1 VPDTYRPRLVD
12 PLLDGL
18 LTEFP
23 AISLVGPRASGKTT
37 TALRHAK
44 TVVRLD
50 RPDEAAIFRTDP
62 DAALRGLG
70 EPIVLDEWQ
79 DAPAVLGA
87 VKRSVDVDPR
97 PGRFILTGS
106 VRAKLDTP
114 TWPGTGRVIQV
125 PMTGFTVRET
135 QGDIT
140 GEAFIDR
147 IVKTGID
154 SLRTPDSPLDV
165 RDYVELSL
173 AGTFPE
179 PALRLSVAGRR
190 RWMTSYVSEVVTR
203 DALAIEARRDPQ
215 RLRRFFDVLAVH
227 TAEVTDLAT
236 LIQGAG
242 IDRKTAMAY
251 ESLLRNMFI
260 VDSVPAW
267 FTNRLKRLVQGPK
280 RYLVDPALVA
290 ASTGSD
296 ADGVLLDAHLLG
308 QIIDTFVA
316 AQLRAE
322 LPLSAWDA
330 RMFHLRQEGGRR
342 EVDLLIEVAGN
353 RVIGIEV
360 KASGVPRFEAGRH
373 LAWLRD
379 DLGDKFVY
387 GIVFYTG
394 PRIQPLGE
402 RIAAVPISAL
412 WS

>member
-1 VPDTYRPRLVD
+1 MTDNYRPRLVD
-12 PLLDGL
+12 PLLREL
-18 LTEFP
+18 LAEFP

-50 RPDEAAIFRTDP
+50 RPDEAAIFKTDP
-62 DAALRGLG
+62 DAALRGLP

-87 VKRSVDVDPR
+87 VKRAVDTDPR

-106 VRAKLDTP
+106 VRAELDAQ
-114 TWPGTGRVIQV
+114 TWPGTGRVIHV
-125 PMTGFTVRET
+125 PMTGLTVRET
-135 QGDIT
+135 RGDVHRVP
-140 GEAFIDR
+140 FLNQ
-147 IVKTGID
+147 IVKSGID
-154 SLRTPDSPLDV
+154 SLRAPGQALDV
-165 RDYVELSL
+165 RDYVDLAL
-173 AGTFPE
+173 AGMFPE
-179 PALRLSVAGRR
+179 PALRLSAAGRR

-215 RLRRFFDVLAVH
+215 RLRRFFDVLAVNS
-227 TAEVTDLAT
+227 AEVVDLAT

-242 IDRKTAMAY
+242 IDRKTAVAY
-251 ESLLRNMFI
+251 ESLLRNTFI

-280 RYLVDPALVA
+280 RYLVDPALVTA
-290 ASTGSD
+290 VTGSD
-296 ADGVLLDAHLLG
+296 TDAVLRDAHLLG

-322 LPLSAWDA
+322 LPLTTLDA

-342 EVDLLIEVAGN
+342 EVDLLVEVAGA
-353 RVIGIEV
+353 RIIGIEV
-360 KASGVPRFEAGRH
+360 KASGVPRSDAGRH

-379 DLGDKFVY
+379 ELGENFLY
-387 GIVFYTG
+387 GLVLYTG
-394 PRIQPLGE
+394 PRIQRLGD